1 MVNGRM
7 QCASAV
13 CIQPGKAREKGPA
26 SEMVYTKE
34 NTLNDI
40 LGNEVLGDYL
50 YIGIA
55 KGFVNMIPEDKRDMP
70 LFQVAEEVKTRFG
83 PFPVDMLLNA
93 ANQMLRVLESGDY
106 EFLPIWCETKGEG
119 ELTVG
124 AGDETSVFL
133 ITKKSDCKDIRPATV
148 FVPGGAYMLVAL
160 LNEGIDAMLESEK
173 YGYRGFALYY
183 RVKPNVHPVP
193 QMDMAFALMYLRKN
207 AARFNIDPD
216 RIATIGFSAGAHLAG
231 IAACHHEDYK
241 KLVLEELAKTS
252 PELAESY
259 SPYSAKA
266 DLMGFGYPVISFSVD
281 SPWGKIDAVAPGRE
295 DLKGYLSIE
304 ENVSEDFPPTFCF
317 VCENDRL
324 VRPYTGILF
333 ANALKEKNIPYHFT
347 MYPEAMHGIGLGAGT
362 SAEVWPKEMFGFFG
376 EIR

>member
-1 MVNGRM
+1 M
-7 QCASAV
+7 
-13 CIQPGKAREKGPA
+13 E
-26 SEMVYTKE
+26 YTRE

-40 LGNEVLGDYL
+40 LSNETLGDYL

-55 KGFVNMIPEDKRDMP
+55 KGFVNMIPEDKRDLP
-70 LFQVAEEVKTRFG
+70 LSEVAEQVKSPFG
-83 PFPVDMLLNA
+83 PYPVDMLLNA
-93 ANQMLRVLESGDY
+93 ANQMLRVLQSGEY
-106 EFLPIWCETKGEG
+106 EFLPIRCETKGEG
-119 ELTVG
+119 ELNVG

-133 ITKKSDCKDIRPATV
+133 ITKKSDTKEIRPATV

-183 RVKPNVHPVP
+183 RVKPNAHPIP
-193 QMDMAFALMYLRKN
+193 QMDMAFSVMYLRKN
-207 AARFNIDPD
+207 AERFGIDPN

-231 IAACHHEDYK
+231 ITACHHEDYK
-241 KLVLEELAKTS
+241 KLVLEELEKTD
-252 PELAESY
+252 PELAKAY

-266 DLMGFGYPVISFSVD
+266 DLMGLGYPVISFSVD
-281 SPWGKIDAVAPGRE
+281 SPWGTVKVLTPDRE

-304 ENVSEDFPPTFCF
+304 ENVTEDFPKTFCF

-333 ANALKEKNIPYHFT
+333 ANALKEKNVPYHFT
-347 MYPEAMHGIGLGAGT
+347 MYPESMHGIGLGKGT
-362 SAEVWPKEMFGFFG
+362 PAEVWPEEMFGYFG
-376 EIR
+376 K